1 MLSPRSDTPI
11 LMYQLQ
17 QRALM
22 PLLAKTVA
30 VNIGLDYVKDRW
42 ANQAKDGSE
51 HAEVEEFNCIFKGK
65 MCVYDSIFL
74 QGCDHVLRAEAHRL
88 LAFGRGSLG
97 VEGEV
102 RRTGMY
108 FT

>member
-1 MLSPRSDTPI
+1 
-11 LMYQLQ
+11 MYQLQ

-51 HAEVEEFNCIFKGK
+51 HAEVGSNCILKGGK
-65 MCVYDSIFL
+65 CVFTKFVF

-88 LAFGRGSLG
+88 LAFGRGRFS
-97 VEGEV
+97 VQREV
-102 RRTGMY
+102 RRTGTSHR
-108 FT
+108 FPS